1 MNAEQQQ
8 KITAAHLA
16 RRAYL
21 YVRQSTLRQVFE
33 NTESTKRQYAL
44 RERAIA
50 LGWPLDQIVVI
61 DSDQGQS
68 GADSD
73 RAGFQR
79 LVAAVGVGEVG
90 LVIGLEVSRLARNS
104 ADWHRLLEICALSDT
119 LILDEDGL
127 YDPAHFNDRLLL
139 GLKGTMSEAELHVL
153 RARLIGG
160 QRAKAARGE
169 LEMRLPVGLVEDGTG
184 QVVLDPDQQV
194 QAAVRSFFATFARTG
209 SATATVR
216 AFREQGL
223 LFPRRLA
230 TGAHKDEL
238 VWGPLR
244 HNRTLRALKNP
255 RYAGA
260 FTYGRTRQRHLGG
273 GHVRVVRLPREQWHT
288 LIQDVHPGYISW
300 AEYEANL
307 ERLHQNAQA
316 NGAER
321 RKSPPRE
328 GPALLQGLAICGRCG
343 ERMSVRYHCVRGERW
358 PEYLCQREAVENAQ
372 PLCQRIV
379 GRDLD
384 RAIGELVVE
393 TVTPLALEATLTI
406 QEELRTRAE
415 EADRL
420 RHQQVERARYESEI
434 AQRRYLRV
442 DPDNRLVATSLE
454 AEWNGKLRALAA
466 AQDEYERQR
475 AADLLALGESTRAEI
490 LALAT
495 DVPRLWRDPATSAR
509 DRKRMLRL
517 LLEDVTL
524 TRTDQVAAQV
534 RFRGGATRTLA
545 LPLPR
550 SAAELRK
557 VDPAVVAAVDQLLD
571 DHTDARI
578 IEILAARG
586 MRPGVAE
593 RFSPTILSELRH
605 SYGLADRFTRLRRR
619 GLLTLSEMAVAL
631 GIHPA
636 TVKSRRSK
644 GLLASELCN
653 DKGQRLYVP
662 PGEPMMATCLHCGR
676 PMPQRGSHG
685 SLRKYCRVS
694 CRTSAYAARRAASGW
709 VRRRERRHDVVM
721 IDPAHEVQSV
731 A

>member
-1 MNAEQQQ
+1 MNAEQHQ
-8 KITAAHLA
+8 KITSSHLERA
-16 RRAYL
+16 AYL

-44 RERAIA
+44 RERAVA
-50 LGWPLDQIVVI
+50 LGWPLDRVIVI
-61 DSDQGQS
+61 DSDQGMS

-73 RAGFQR
+73 RAGFQK

-90 LVIGLEVSRLARNS
+90 VVLGLEVSRLARSS

-160 QRAKAARGE
+160 QRAKASRGE
-169 LEMRLPVGLVEDGTG
+169 LEMRLPVGLVQDTLGH
-184 QVVLDPDQQV
+184 VVLDPDLQV
-194 QAAVRSFFATFARTG
+194 QAAVRAFFSTFARTG

-216 AFREQGL
+216 SFREQGL

-230 TGAHKDEL
+230 TGPHKDDV
-238 VWGPLR
+238 VWGPLLHHR
-244 HNRTLRALKNP
+244 ALRALKNP

-260 FTYGRTRQRHLGG
+260 FAYGRTRQRQLSG
-273 GHVRVVRLPREQWHT
+273 GHVRAVRLPREQWHT
-288 LIQDVHPGYISW
+288 LIKDAHPGYISW

-307 ERLHQNAQA
+307 GRLHQNAQA

-328 GPALLQGLAICGRCG
+328 GPALLQGLVLCGRCG
-343 ERMSVRYHCVRGERW
+343 ERMAARYHQVRGELW
-358 PEYLCQREAVENAQ
+358 PEYVCQRAAIEHAQ
-372 PLCQRIV
+372 PLCQHV
-379 GRDLD
+379 GGRDLD

-393 TVTPLALEATLTI
+393 TVTPLALEASI
-406 QEELRTRAE
+406 AVAEELRVRAE

-420 RHQQVERARYESEI
+420 RRQQVERARYESEL

-454 AEWNGKLRALAA
+454 AEWNAKLRALTA
-466 AQDEYERQR
+466 AQEEYERQR
-475 AADLLALGESTRAEI
+475 AAADLVINVSARDEI

-495 DVPRLWRDPATSAR
+495 DFPRLWRDPATPAR

-517 LLEDVTL
+517 VLDDVTL
-524 TRTDQVAAQV
+524 TRSERILVQV
-534 RFRGGATRTLA
+534 RFRGGATSELV

-550 SAAELRK
+550 GAPELRK
-557 VDPAVVAAVDQLLD
+557 VDPAVVAEVDRLLE
-571 DHTDARI
+571 DHTDLEI
-578 IEILAARG
+578 IEILSAKG
-586 MRPGVAE
+586 MRPGVAD
-593 RFSPTILSELRH
+593 RFSLKILYTLRH
-605 SYGLADRFTRLRRR
+605 AYRLEDRFTRLRRR
-619 GLLTLSEMAVAL
+619 GLLTLGEIAEQL
-631 GIHPA
+631 GVQPCTIKNWQHA
-636 TVKSRRSK
+636 
-644 GLLASELCN
+644 GLLRSVAYN
-653 DKGQRLYVP
+653 DKGQRLFDP
-662 PGEPMMATCLHCGR
+662 PGPDAPIKH
-676 PMPQRGSHG
+676 
-685 SLRKYCRVS
+685 KYK
-694 CRTSAYAARRAASGW
+694 YARAASRQ
-709 VRRRERRHDVVM
+709 VATHL
-721 IDPAHEVQSV
+721 PHEVQSV